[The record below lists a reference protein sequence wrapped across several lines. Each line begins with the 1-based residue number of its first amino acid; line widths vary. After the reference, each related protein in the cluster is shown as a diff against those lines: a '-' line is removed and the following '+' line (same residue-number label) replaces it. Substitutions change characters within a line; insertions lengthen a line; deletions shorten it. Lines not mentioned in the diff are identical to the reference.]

1 MKKQLIL
8 FTLIVIFASIVS
20 AQVKPSETKKPDE
33 SRASAGNVKLPT
45 AKEIFD
51 KYVESAGGRSVIEK
65 IKSRKITGTVELP
78 AMGLKGAFELI
89 SKSPDK
95 SAVII
100 NLNGFGE
107 ITEAFDG
114 KQAWSSNPLEG
125 QRVKTGNEL
134 EETRKTSGFHSFD
147 LHLEKTYPKA
157 VVTSLEKMG
166 GADVYVVKADAD
178 TTIYFDKQSGLII
191 QMNRVVT
198 SPQGRINSITK
209 FEDFR
214 VVDGYKMAFK
224 MTQSAVGADFV
235 FNTAEVRH
243 NIEIA
248 DNRFSKS
255 K

>member
-1 MKKQLIL
+1 MKKLLIL

-20 AQVKPSETKKPDE
+20 AQVKQSETKKPTE
-33 SRASAGNVKLPT
+33 SRTSPGNVKLPT

-51 KYVESAGGRSVIEK
+51 KYIESAGGRAAIEK
-65 IKSRKITGTVELP
+65 IKSRKMTGTVELP
-78 AMGLKGAFELI
+78 TMGLKGTFEII
-89 SKSPDK
+89 SKTPDK

-107 ITEAFDG
+107 IKEAFDG
-114 KQAWSSNPLEG
+114 NEAWSSNPLEG
-125 QRVKTGNEL
+125 QRIKTGKEL
-134 EETRKTSGFHSFD
+134 EDTKKTSGFYSFD
-147 LHLEKTYPKA
+147 LHLEKNYPKA

-178 TTIYFDKQSGLII
+178 TTVYFDKQSGLMI

-198 SPQGRINSITK
+198 SPQGSVNSITK

-214 VVDGYKMAFK
+214 DVDGYKMAFK
-224 MTQSAVGADFV
+224 MTQSAMGADFV
-235 FNTAEVRH
+235 FNVAEVKQ
-243 NIEIA
+243 NIEITA
-248 DNRFSKS
+248 DRFSKP